1 METPQILTRIYD
13 LLLYLIPQ
21 ISKFPRAQK
30 YLLGDRLEM
39 TILDVLELLVEAS
52 YSRDKSSLLRQA
64 NVKLE
69 KARYYVRLC
78 NDLKLIN
85 FKCYQVFSKM
95 INEVGVQLGGW
106 TKQQR
111 T

>member
-1 METPQILTRIYD
+1 MNAPQILTRVYD

-21 ISKFPRAQK
+21 ISKFLRAQK

-52 YSRDKSSLLRQA
+52 YSRDKLALLRQA

-69 KARYYVRLC
+69 KARYY
-78 NDLKLIN
+78 
-85 FKCYQVFSKM
+85 
-95 INEVGVQLGGW
+95 
-106 TKQQR
+106 
-111 T
+111 